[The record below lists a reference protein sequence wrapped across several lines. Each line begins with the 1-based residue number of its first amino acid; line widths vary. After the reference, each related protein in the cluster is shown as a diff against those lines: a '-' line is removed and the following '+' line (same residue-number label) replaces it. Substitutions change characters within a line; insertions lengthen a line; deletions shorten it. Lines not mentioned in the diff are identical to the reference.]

1 MQYLLINYYLPI
13 MIYLLYLNVMTYPR
27 YTPLIE
33 NLPSSVPFVGPESQE
48 RERNFL
54 FEGRLGANE
63 NTTITLSH
71 DSMIDGNPLPAGTYG
86 LHMIPQEDEWT
97 CLLYTSPSPRD

>member
-1 MQYLLINYYLPI
+1 
-13 MIYLLYLNVMTYPR
+13 MTYPR

-54 FEGRLGANE
+54 FEARVTVDAKSSAFPLASLD
-63 NTTITLSH
+63 IVLAVCR
-71 DSMIDGNPLPAGTYG
+71 GN
-86 LHMIPQEDEWT
+86 
-97 CLLYTSPSPRD
+97 